1 MVSLNKKKIF
11 NLGNPIRK
19 EIKYK
24 ENKVSNKIHILV
36 FGGSLGATQ
45 INNAIRELITYV
57 DKSKYYFVHQVGK
70 GNLNKDFEGIEHYRQ
85 CEYIDNMSE
94 AYDQANII
102 VSRAGASTI
111 SELRVV
117 KKPSILI
124 PFPAAVDNHQFYNAQ
139 ELKDEKKFYV
149 NIIDHRQE
157 DKMISKD
164 IIRALEEIEKE
175 NSYFAADDNVID
187 SSKEII
193 KEIEKCLE

>member
-1 MVSLNKKKIF
+1 
-11 NLGNPIRK
+11 
-19 EIKYK
+19 
-24 ENKVSNKIHILV
+24 
-36 FGGSLGATQ
+36 
-45 INNAIRELITYV
+45 
-57 DKSKYYFVHQVGK
+57 
-70 GNLNKDFEGIEHYRQ
+70 
-85 CEYIDNMSE
+85 MSE